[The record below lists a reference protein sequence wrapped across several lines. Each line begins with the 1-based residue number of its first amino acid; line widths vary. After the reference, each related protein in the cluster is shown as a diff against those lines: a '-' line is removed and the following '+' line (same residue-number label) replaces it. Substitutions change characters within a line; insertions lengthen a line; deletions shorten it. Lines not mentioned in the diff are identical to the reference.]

1 MGNRS
6 TAGVKGNRQ
15 NGDVLVPS
23 GENLPDLRRKI
34 YSEYCHPDIANYRQ
48 EKRIIVSL
56 SCRYYYLKAGFLFWL
71 KQIPEKNI

>member
-1 MGNRS
+1 VCTQWQSGFETGNRS

-34 YSEYCHPDIANYRQ
+34 YSECCHPDIVAYYRQ

-56 SCRYYYLKAGFLFWL
+56 SCRY
-71 KQIPEKNI
+71 